1 MISTIIGESSSD
13 IPPRRNG
20 GSARLSGPITGSV
33 IRTRITRTV
42 ATGLFPAIG
51 IQLKIIRPKIAKTNR
66 LQMVHRIL
74 ITKFQNNKG
83 LRLKH
88 GLINNAAHA
97 LEGVGVLPRRDSR

>member
-1 MISTIIGESSSD
+1 M
-13 IPPRRNG
+13 
-20 GSARLSGPITGSV
+20 TGSV
-33 IRTRITRTV
+33 IRIRIVPTV

-51 IQLKIIRPKIAKTNR
+51 IQLKIIRPKIAKTNK

-83 LRLKH
+83 LRLKN

-97 LEGVGVLPRRDSR
+97 LEGVDVLPQQDSR